1 MTALLVHGVPDIH
14 RLWDRVRAE
23 LTRDDVVALDLPG
36 FGCSVPDGFTAT
48 EENYLEWL
56 IVEIESLGPPVDI
69 VGHDWGAILVQRL
82 ASVRPDLVRTWAA
95 GCGPVD
101 PAYEWHEIAKL
112 WQTPAAGEAFMA
124 NWTPVVLRDAA
135 DGLGVLT
142 DYAEVAAGFVDD
154 LMKDCIL
161 RLYRSAVD
169 VSGQW
174 GPDLERAPSQALLVW
189 GADDPFAAV
198 EIAERSAKRVG
209 GEALV
214 LRDCGHWWPLERP
227 AEAAAALETLWSAG
241 DAGSSS

>member
-1 MTALLVHGVPDIH
+1 MTALLVHGVPDTH

-23 LTRDDVVALDLPG
+23 LTRDDVVAIDLPG
-36 FGCSVPDGFTAT
+36 FGCPVPDGFTAT
-48 EENYLEWL
+48 KENYLEWL
-56 IVEIESLGPPVDI
+56 IAEVESLEPPVDI

-95 GCGPVD
+95 GGGPVD

-124 NWTPVVLRDAA
+124 NWTPAVLRDAA
-135 DGLGVLT
+135 AGLGVPP
-142 DYAEVAAGFVDD
+142 DYIEVAAGFVDD
-154 LMKDCIL
+154 VMKDCIL

-189 GADDPFAAV
+189 GADDPFAPV

-214 LRDCGHWWPLERP
+214 LQECGHWWPLERP
-227 AEAAAALETLWSAG
+227 AEVAAALKQLWGGAA
-241 DAGSSS
+241 AGSSS